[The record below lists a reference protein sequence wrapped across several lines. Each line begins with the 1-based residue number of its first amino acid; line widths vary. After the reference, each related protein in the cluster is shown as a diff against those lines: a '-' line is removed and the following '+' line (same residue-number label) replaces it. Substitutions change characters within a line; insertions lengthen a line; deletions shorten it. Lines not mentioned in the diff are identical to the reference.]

1 MIDTK
6 YCSGYNK
13 SNTRNFV
20 RVYRSTRT
28 ADLSTKTRKIVR
40 EQKVFQMGDAAMEVQ
55 CRKEYVSVNLDVDRN
70 GVVHPRFIRWA
81 NGRIFQIDQL
91 KYKCRAA
98 STKVMIHGK
107 ETFLFSEGNK
117 WFVEAKE
124 ASQ

>member
-1 MIDTK
+1 
-6 YCSGYNK
+6 
-13 SNTRNFV
+13 
-20 RVYRSTRT
+20 
-28 ADLSTKTRKIVR
+28 
-40 EQKVFQMGDAAMEVQ
+40 MEVQ
-55 CRKEYVSVNLDVDRN
+55 CRKEYVSVNLDVDQN

-81 NGRIFQIDQL
+81 NGRIYQIDQL

-98 STKVMIHGK
+98 SSKVSGGGIRYTVMIHGK